1 MLKLARRL
9 PLLLVAVMAVLP
21 VLVLAPAQEA
31 RADIG
36 FPQAAAIARMLS
48 PGKQLVGMRH
58 RNTNAGPQYNMGF
71 IDAQC
76 QLLYG
81 VDLNGN
87 TGALIGMAA
96 EVLIYPENLAMQDV
110 WERIPIV
117 NVSFEQAFSLLRKKT
132 GRADSQIDRIDLAS
146 ELFMIFYAVQYT
158 DGTRY
163 TVDAI
168 TGEVLPA
175 LDLATPANSVTPAT
189 YWSRIQHA
197 FQLSGADASWYP
209 VMGVTGT
216 TATGIPVG
224 ITLLNPATGRLKQV
238 DMLGTQSQVVD
249 FMPIGHLLQITTPMR
264 GVVANLAVNASQFL
278 ARIQHDF
285 PGGKMSVMGLQVQTA
300 NTGQIVTWNAT
311 ILTAAGQQVLFSINA
326 MTPNGAGSGNSPTPD
341 RMGDYNCDGHV
352 GGDDLAQLLM
362 RFNTRQCDLDLN
374 GDDWIRG
381 EDLGLLLSNWG

>member
-216 TATGIPVG
+216 TANGIPVG

-264 GVVANLAVNASQFL
+264 GVVANLAVWFAS
-278 ARIQHDF
+278 
-285 PGGKMSVMGLQVQTA
+285 
-300 NTGQIVTWNAT
+300 
-311 ILTAAGQQVLFSINA
+311 QVLFRAHVPFRAGPVSFDLPLPMSI
-326 MTPNGAGSGNSPTPD
+326 
-341 RMGDYNCDGHV
+341 
-352 GGDDLAQLLM
+352 DLAA
-362 RFNTRQCDLDLN
+362 
-374 GDDWIRG
+374 
-381 EDLGLLLSNWG
+381 LGLALLAAVCLFRLKLGVLKTLGLTSAAGLVLRMAVSL